1 MKHSI
6 AIVDDHTLIA
16 NALAGLVNK
25 MTDFEV
31 AFIAEDGIQ
40 LIEKITKG
48 QIPSAIL
55 LDINMPNMDGFETA
69 TWLHQNHPTIPFLGL
84 SMHSEEESIVK
95 LISKGARGYLLKES
109 SPLELQAALLQMVT
123 NGYYYSQLTTN
134 ALINTV
140 KNPQKQAQITTVES
154 ILSDKELIFVRWCMT
169 ELKYAEIASEM
180 AVSVRTLENYRDSVC
195 DKLQVKSRVGIVIEC
210 LRRGILTL

>member
-40 LIEKITKG
+40 LIEKINKG

-69 TWLHQNHPTIPFLGL
+69 TWRSSCGPCLCIKVDHFQLHLFDDRL
-84 SMHSEEESIVK
+84 
-95 LISKGARGYLLKES
+95 
-109 SPLELQAALLQMVT
+109 
-123 NGYYYSQLTTN
+123 
-134 ALINTV
+134 
-140 KNPQKQAQITTVES
+140 
-154 ILSDKELIFVRWCMT
+154 FVFQGT
-169 ELKYAEIASEM
+169 FY
-180 AVSVRTLENYRDSVC
+180 
-195 DKLQVKSRVGIVIEC
+195 
-210 LRRGILTL
+210 

>member
-1 MKHSI
+1 MKQTI

-31 AFIAEDGIQ
+31 AFIAEDGLQ
-40 LIEKITKG
+40 LIEKLTNGIL
-48 QIPSAIL
+48 PDAIL

-69 TWLHQNHPTIPFLGL
+69 TWLQQNYPQIPFLGL

-109 SPLELQAALLQMVT
+109 SPIELQTALSHLVT

-134 ALINTV
+134 ALVNVV
-140 KNPQKQAQITTVES
+140 KNPLKKDTSNS
-154 ILSDKELIFVRWCMT
+154 IGHLLTEKEYQFVKWCMT

-180 AVSVRTLENYRDSVC
+180 AVGIRTLENYRDAVC
-195 DKLQVKSRVGIVIEC
+195 EKLQVKSRVGIVIEC